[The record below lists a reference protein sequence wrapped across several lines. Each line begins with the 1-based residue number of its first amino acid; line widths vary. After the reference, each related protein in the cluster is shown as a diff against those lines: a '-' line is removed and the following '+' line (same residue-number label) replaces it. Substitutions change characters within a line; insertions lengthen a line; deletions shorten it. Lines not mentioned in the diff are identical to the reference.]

1 MRTMSVPDKLYQIA
15 GLAYELVEE
24 WEADGNKDAETFKSL
39 WPFSTPEQ
47 GMSIDEW
54 AAQVQWLAYEY
65 EASQVR
71 KFPPM

>member
-1 MRTMSVPDKLYQIA
+1 MSVPDKLYQIA

-47 GMSIDEW
+47 GMSID
-54 AAQVQWLAYEY
+54 
-65 EASQVR
+65 
-71 KFPPM
+71 

>member
-1 MRTMSVPDKLYQIA
+1 MSVPDKLYQIA

-65 EASQVR
+65 EASQIR
-71 KFPPM
+71 KFPPL